1 MPSFNNIP
9 TNIISGFLGAGK
21 TTAIQHL
28 IKHKP
33 SKESWAI
40 VVNEFG
46 QIGVDGK
53 LLQNDAVAVK
63 EIPGG
68 CLCCVASQSFSV
80 GLNQIIKQ
88 HSPQRI
94 IIEPTGLGHPKK
106 LIDTL
111 NSEYYESVLDLK
123 AVINLLDARHLSE
136 SRYLQHETFM
146 SQIAMA
152 DVLVA
157 NKLDQYTEKDRDV
170 FYQFVN
176 SFDRPKAYVQML
188 QHAKINI
195 EWLDINHDQQMD
207 ANLSKTHNTHLH
219 SNNLATIGDAN
230 WQFIEGHADDY
241 NSISWQINN
250 SVVFNQQYL
259 ISWLT
264 SLRQESKVDRIKGV
278 LRTEH
283 GWISINMTEHESEVL
298 TVESFMVNILEI
310 VSYAHLLAEK
320 LEVELRS
327 CCLPCRDA

>member
-1 MPSFNNIP
+1 MASFNNIP

-33 SKESWAI
+33 PLESWAI

-53 LLQNDAVAVK
+53 LLQNDGVAVK

-68 CLCCVASQSFSV
+68 CLCCVASQSFNV

-88 HSPQRI
+88 HRPQRI

-111 NSEYYESVLDLK
+111 SSEFYESVLDLK
-123 AVINLLDARHLSE
+123 AVINLLDARNLSE
-136 SRYLQHETFM
+136 PRYLQHETFM

-157 NKLDQYTEKDRDV
+157 NKLDQYTEKDREA

-176 SFDRPKAYVQML
+176 SFDRPKAHIEML
-188 QHAKINI
+188 QQAKINI
-195 EWLDINHDQQMD
+195 DWLDIKHDQQRN
-207 ANLSKTHNTHLH
+207 ASLSSAHSAHSHN
-219 SNNLATIGDAN
+219 NNLVTTVGFC
-230 WQFIEGHADDY
+230 WQIIEGHADGY

-250 SVVFNQQYL
+250 SIVFNQQDL
-259 ISWLT
+259 ISWLN
-264 SLRQESKVDRIKGV
+264 SLRQESKVDRIKGIIS
-278 LRTEH
+278 TEN
-283 GWISINMTEHESEVL
+283 GWLSINMTEHESEIL
-298 TVESFMVNILEI
+298 NSDPFMDNILEI
-310 VSYAHLLAEK
+310 ISFSHLQAEK
-320 LEVELRS
+320 LDAELRLS
-327 CCLPCRDA
+327 CLAS

>member
-1 MPSFNNIP
+1 MSSFKNIP

-21 TTAIQHL
+21 TTAIQYL

-33 SKESWAI
+33 PGESWAI

-68 CLCCVASQSFSV
+68 CLCCIASQSFSV

-88 HSPQRI
+88 HNPQRI
-94 IIEPTGLGHPKK
+94 IIEPTGLGHPEK

-111 NSEYYESVLDLK
+111 SSKHYESVLDLK
-123 AVINLLDARHLSE
+123 AVINLLDARNLSKP
-136 SRYLQHETFM
+136 RYLQHETFM
-146 SQIAMA
+146 SQIAIA

-157 NKLDQYTEKDRDV
+157 NKLDQYAEKDRDV

-176 SFDRPKAYVQML
+176 SLDRPKSHIQML
-188 QHAKINI
+188 QYAKINI
-195 EWLDINHDQQMD
+195 EWLDINHDQQRVV
-207 ANLSKTHNTHLH
+207 NLSKTHNAH
-219 SNNLATIGDAN
+219 SHSDNSTTIGDAC

-241 NSISWQINN
+241 NSVSWQINN
-250 SVVFNQQYL
+250 SVVFDQQEL

-264 SLRQESKVDRIKGV
+264 SVRQESKVDRIKGI
-278 LRTEH
+278 LRTKY

-298 TVESFMVNILEI
+298 TVESTMDNILEI
-310 VSYAHLLAEK
+310 ISFSHLLAEK
-320 LEVELRS
+320 LDIELRS
-327 CCLPCRDA
+327 CCQSFRD

>member
-1 MPSFNNIP
+1 MSSFNNIP

-21 TTAIQHL
+21 TTAIQYL

-33 SKESWAI
+33 PGESWAI

-53 LLQNDAVAVK
+53 LLQSDAVAVK

-88 HSPQRI
+88 YSPQRI

-111 NSEYYESVLDLK
+111 NNEYYKPVLDLK

-136 SRYLQHETFM
+136 PRYLQHETFM

-152 DVLVA
+152 DVLIA
-157 NKLDQYTEKDRDV
+157 NKLDQYTEKDRNV

-176 SFDRPKAYVQML
+176 SFDRPKTHIQML
-188 QHAKINI
+188 QYAKINI
-195 EWLDINHDQQMD
+195 EWLDINHDQQRD
-207 ANLSKTHNTHLH
+207 ANLSNTHNAH
-219 SNNLATIGDAN
+219 SHSDNSATTGDAC
-230 WQFIEGHADDY
+230 WQFIEGHADGY

-250 SVVFNQQYL
+250 SVAFNQQGL

-278 LRTEH
+278 LRIEH

-298 TVESFMVNILEI
+298 TVESSKDNILEI
-310 VSYAHLLAEK
+310 ISFTHLLAEK
-320 LEVELRS
+320 LEVKLRS
-327 CCLPCRDA
+327 CCLSSRD

>member
-1 MPSFNNIP
+1 MPSYNNIP

-33 SKESWAI
+33 PSESWAI

-53 LLQNDAVAVK
+53 LLQNDGVAIK

-111 NSEYYESVLDLK
+111 TSEYYESVLDLR

-152 DVLVA
+152 DVLIA
-157 NKLDQYTEKDRDV
+157 NKLDQYTEKDRDA
-170 FYQFVN
+170 FYRFVN
-176 SFDRPKAYVQML
+176 SFDRPKAHIEML
-188 QHAKINI
+188 HQAKINI
-195 EWLDINHDQQMD
+195 DWLDIQHDQQRD
-207 ANLSKTHNTHLH
+207 ASFSNAH
-219 SNNLATIGDAN
+219 SEHSHGENVVTEMGES
-230 WQFIEGHADDY
+230 WQIIEGHADGY
-241 NSISWQINN
+241 HSISWQINN
-250 SVVFNQQYL
+250 SVVFNQHDL
-259 ISWLT
+259 INWLNN
-264 SLRQESKVDRIKGV
+264 LRQASKVDRIKGIIS
-278 LRTEH
+278 TNN
-283 GWISINMTEHESEVL
+283 GWLSINMTEHESEVL
-298 TVESFMVNILEI
+298 TIKSSRGNILEI
-310 VSYAHLLAEK
+310 ISLSHLLAEK
-320 LEVELRS
+320 LDVELRL
-327 CCLPCRDA
+327 CCKSSKG